1 MFRVFIATDLR
12 QESVFLVTT
21 KTIVKARIPE
31 SDLALEV
38 LLMTKTRVETRK
50 SEPWD
55 TSWSIKQG
63 LTKNNT
69 DGLSYSNN
77 DNNNNR

>member
-50 SEPWD
+50 SEQWD
-55 TSWSIKQG
+55 TS
-63 LTKNNT
+63 
-69 DGLSYSNN
+69 
-77 DNNNNR
+77 